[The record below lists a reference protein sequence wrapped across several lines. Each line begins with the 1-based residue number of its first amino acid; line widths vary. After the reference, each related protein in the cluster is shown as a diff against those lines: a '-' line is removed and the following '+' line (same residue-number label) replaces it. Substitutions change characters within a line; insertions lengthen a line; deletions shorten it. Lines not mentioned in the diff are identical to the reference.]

1 MPDCL
6 LKGGK
11 TSSGSFI
18 ISVTDS
24 EEPTNENFSK
34 ILKFLFDTIV
44 LVINPRFDKIFWV
57 WLTLR
62 TDNLLFSNHL
72 NNALMILALFNRN
85 LS

>member
-1 MPDCL
+1 MFDCL

-34 ILKFLFDTIV
+34 ILKFLYDTIV
-44 LVINPRFDKIFWV
+44 LVFNLECIKYFVFER
-57 WLTLR
+57 LT
-62 TDNLLFSNHL
+62 
-72 NNALMILALFNRN
+72 II
-85 LS
+85 